1 MPKMLFFANLSKK
14 SHVED
19 LYQDFVEFSCSSRSW
34 AKKQLSQQEKE
45 QTFKSTVAGYRTRG
59 SKTDSWLN
67 CEVAFC

>member
-45 QTFKSTVAGYRTRG
+45 QTKLKSTLSLA
-59 SKTDSWLN
+59 
-67 CEVAFC
+67 